1 MTEGRERKKALLY
14 TLNRSYW
21 CRQMSA
27 IPGRESREE
36 LEVTFSLRFE
46 EVVCSDAGIEEGRAG
61 LGLGTQQRATT
72 KTTPQHNRI
81 VKVRTADSFFVLQCK
96 RYYHCSAQ

>member
-1 MTEGRERKKALLY
+1 MSEVYGEGTCKDGMLTCDVLNDIAVGNWRTHDGRKRKKALLY

-61 LGLGTQQRATT
+61 LGLGTQQ
-72 KTTPQHNRI
+72 
-81 VKVRTADSFFVLQCK
+81 
-96 RYYHCSAQ
+96 